1 MASEPHNTSQGFEI
15 RFGKWVIA
23 ARWPITIISLI
34 LTALAV
40 SGNAFLET
48 ATSYR
53 AFFEKDNPQFIALE
67 SLEDIYGRNDS
78 VVFLVVP
85 EDRDFA
91 SEQSLAAVVWL
102 TDRAWQTP
110 YSTRVDSIANFQH
123 TTAKGDDLFVR
134 NLVDPQ
140 KLNDAQERSWI
151 RETALAEPR
160 LAGNLVAWDGAVSA
174 VGVTVHLS
182 EENSLFEGTE
192 VARFAYSLA
201 AEAEEKFPGIDLR
214 LVGSIIINDTLSNA
228 TLDSQ
233 ITFLSV
239 SMPIM
244 ALTLGILIRGV
255 VGVMTTGL
263 VIIFSVLAAIGIGGW
278 AGLPFTPSTA
288 PATTIVLMI
297 SIAGCVHLLVTL
309 MQRLQAGDSKNT
321 AIVESLRINLYPMFL
336 ASLTTALGF
345 LSMNFSEV
353 PPYRHLGMFVAFGV
367 GVSFLLTVTF
377 LPALLSLLPM
387 RTPAAREEKHVV
399 MAAIAEFV
407 IRHRTHVLWSSVAV
421 VLVLLAAIPRNELND
436 VLVYFFDESVELR
449 QDVDFMDKHLS
460 GNTVLEYSI
469 VSSGPE
475 GIVDPA
481 FLADLSAFA
490 DWYRAQPETRHV
502 MVISDTFRQLNKS
515 MHGDDPAAYQLPA
528 RRDLAA
534 QYLLLYELSL
544 PLGLDLNNQI
554 NVSKSA
560 TRMTVTAK
568 TLSSKE
574 IVELNERAT
583 AWLNNNAPH
592 FTRAESAGVAL
603 MFAHIGLRNIK
614 AMLLGIT
621 LALIGISILLIVALR
636 SFRLGLVSLV
646 PNLVPSAMGFGVWAL
661 TVGEVGLILSV
672 VMAMTIGIVVD
683 DTVYFLSKYLKAR
696 RKYNSTTEDAVRYA
710 FRRVG
715 RALVTTSAVLVAG
728 FLTLVLSPFVPNVQ
742 VGILIAMIITFA
754 LIADF
759 LLLPTLLM
767 ALDRRPRSTKQV
779 STTLGHS
786 SAQG

>member
-1 MASEPHNTSQGFEI
+1 MASEPNNTSQGFEV

-40 SGNAFLET
+40 SGNVFLET

-53 AFFEKDNPQFIALE
+53 AFFEKDNPQFQALE
-67 SLEDIYGRNDS
+67 SLENIYGRNDS

-140 KLNDAQERSWI
+140 KLNSAQERSRI
-151 RETALAEPR
+151 RQTALAEPR
-160 LAGNLVAWDGAVSA
+160 LAGNLVARDGTVSA
-174 VGVTVHLS
+174 VGVTVQLS
-182 EENSLFEGTE
+182 EENSLFEGSE
-192 VARFAYSLA
+192 VAKFAYSLA

-228 TLDSQ
+228 TIDSQ

-239 SMPIM
+239 SLPIM
-244 ALTLGILIRGV
+244 ALTLGILIRGI

-321 AIVESLRINLYPMFL
+321 AIIESLRINLYPMFL

-353 PPYRHLGMFVAFGV
+353 PPYRHLGMFVTFGV

-387 RTPAAREEKHVV
+387 RTPAARQEKHVV

-407 IRHRTHVLWSSVAV
+407 IRHRTHVLWSSMAV

-436 VLVYFFDESVELR
+436 VLVYFFDESIELR

-481 FLADLSAFA
+481 FLSDLSAFA

-515 MHGDDPAAYQLPA
+515 MHGDDPAAYHLPA

-592 FTRAESAGVAL
+592 FTQAESAGVAL

-621 LALIGISILLIVALR
+621 LALIGISILLIIALR
-636 SFRLGLVSLV
+636 SIRLGLVSLV

-742 VGILIAMIITFA
+742 VGLLIAMIITFA

-767 ALDRRPRSTKQV
+767 ALDRRPRSTEPTP
-779 STTLGHS
+779 TTLGHS
-786 SAQG
+786 SA

>member
-1 MASEPHNTSQGFEI
+1 MASEPNNTSQGFEV

-40 SGNAFLET
+40 SGNVFLET

-53 AFFEKDNPQFIALE
+53 AFFEKDNPQYQALE
-67 SLEDIYGRNDS
+67 SLENIYGRNDS

-140 KLNDAQERSWI
+140 KLNSAQERSWI
-151 RETALAEPR
+151 RKTALAEPR
-160 LAGNLVAWDGAVSA
+160 LAGNLVARDGTVSA
-174 VGVTVHLS
+174 VGITVQLS
-182 EENSLFEGTE
+182 EENSLFEGSE
-192 VARFAYSLA
+192 VAKFAYSLA

-228 TLDSQ
+228 TIDSQ

-239 SMPIM
+239 SLPIM

-309 MQRLQAGDSKNT
+309 MQRLQAGDSKNA

-353 PPYRHLGMFVAFGV
+353 PPYRHLGMFVTFGV

-387 RTPAAREEKHVV
+387 RTPAARQEKHVV

-407 IRHRTHVLWSSVAV
+407 IRHRTHVLWSSMAV

-436 VLVYFFDESVELR
+436 VLVYFFDESIELR
-449 QDVDFMDKHLS
+449 QDVDFMDEHLS

-469 VSSGPE
+469 TSSGPE

-515 MHGDDPAAYQLPA
+515 MHGDDPAAYHLPA

-574 IVELNERAT
+574 IVELNERAA

-592 FTRAESAGVAL
+592 FTQAESAGVAL

-636 SFRLGLVSLV
+636 SIRLGLVSLV

-742 VGILIAMIITFA
+742 VGLLIAMIITFA

-767 ALDRRPRSTKQV
+767 ALDRRPRSTEPTP
-779 STTLGHS
+779 TTLGHS
-786 SAQG
+786 SA

>member
-1 MASEPHNTSQGFEI
+1 MANEPNNTSQGFEV

-40 SGNAFLET
+40 SGNVFLET

-53 AFFEKDNPQFIALE
+53 AFFEKDNPQFQALE
-67 SLEDIYGRNDS
+67 SLENIYGRNDS

-140 KLNDAQERSWI
+140 KLNSAQERSRI
-151 RETALAEPR
+151 RKTALAEPR
-160 LAGNLVAWDGAVSA
+160 LAGNLVARDGTVSA
-174 VGVTVHLS
+174 VGVTVQLS
-182 EENSLFEGTE
+182 EENSLFEGSE
-192 VARFAYSLA
+192 VAKFAYSLA

-228 TLDSQ
+228 TIDSQ

-239 SMPIM
+239 SLPIM

-353 PPYRHLGMFVAFGV
+353 PPYRHLGMFVTFGV
-367 GVSFLLTVTF
+367 GVSFLITVTF

-387 RTPAAREEKHVV
+387 RTPATRQEKHVV

-407 IRHRTHVLWSSVAV
+407 IRHRTHVLWSSTAV

-436 VLVYFFDESVELR
+436 VLVYFFDESIELR
-449 QDVDFMDKHLS
+449 QDVDFMDEHLS

-515 MHGDDPAAYQLPA
+515 MHGDDPAAYHLPA

-568 TLSSKE
+568 TLSSKK

-621 LALIGISILLIVALR
+621 LALIGISILLIIALR
-636 SFRLGLVSLV
+636 SIRLGLVSLV

-742 VGILIAMIITFA
+742 VGLLIAMIITFA

-767 ALDRRPRSTKQV
+767 ALDRRPRSTEPTP
-779 STTLGHS
+779 TTLGHS
-786 SAQG
+786 SA

>member
-1 MASEPHNTSQGFEI
+1 MASEPNNTSQGFEV

-40 SGNAFLET
+40 SGNVFLET

-53 AFFEKDNPQFIALE
+53 AFFEKDNPQFQALE
-67 SLEDIYGRNDS
+67 SLENIYGRNDS

-140 KLNDAQERSWI
+140 KLNSAQERAQI
-151 RETALAEPR
+151 RKTALAEPR
-160 LAGNLVAWDGAVSA
+160 LAGNLVARDGTVSA
-174 VGVTVHLS
+174 VGVTVQLS
-182 EENSLFEGTE
+182 EENSLFEGSE
-192 VARFAYSLA
+192 VAKFAYSLA

-244 ALTLGILIRGV
+244 ALTLGILIRGI
-255 VGVMTTGL
+255 VGVMATGL

-353 PPYRHLGMFVAFGV
+353 PPYRHLGMFVTFGV
-367 GVSFLLTVTF
+367 GASFLLTVTF

-387 RTPAAREEKHVV
+387 RTPAAREEKHTV

-407 IRHRTHVLWSSVAV
+407 IRHRTHVLWSSTAV

-436 VLVYFFDESVELR
+436 VLVYFFDESIELR

-481 FLADLSAFA
+481 FLEDLSAFA

-515 MHGDDPAAYQLPA
+515 MHGDDPAAYHLPA

-621 LALIGISILLIVALR
+621 LALIGISILLIIALR
-636 SFRLGLVSLV
+636 SIRLGLVSLV

-742 VGILIAMIITFA
+742 VGLLIAMIITFA

-767 ALDRRPRSTKQV
+767 ALDRRPRSTEPAP
-779 STTLGHS
+779 TTLGHS
-786 SAQG
+786 SA

>member
-1 MASEPHNTSQGFEI
+1 MASEPNNTSQGFEV

-40 SGNAFLET
+40 SGNVFLET

-53 AFFEKDNPQFIALE
+53 AFFEKDNPQYQALE
-67 SLEDIYGRNDS
+67 SLENIYGRNDS

-140 KLNDAQERSWI
+140 KLNSAQERSWI
-151 RETALAEPR
+151 RKTALAEPR
-160 LAGNLVAWDGAVSA
+160 LAGNLVARDGTVSA
-174 VGVTVHLS
+174 VGITVQLS
-182 EENSLFEGTE
+182 EENSLFEGSE
-192 VARFAYSLA
+192 VAKFAYSLA

-228 TLDSQ
+228 TIDSQ

-239 SMPIM
+239 SLPIM

-321 AIVESLRINLYPMFL
+321 AIIESLRINLYPMFL

-353 PPYRHLGMFVAFGV
+353 PPYRHLGMFVTFGV

-387 RTPAAREEKHVV
+387 RTPAARQEKHVV

-407 IRHRTHVLWSSVAV
+407 IRHRTHVLWSSMAV

-436 VLVYFFDESVELR
+436 VLVYFFDESIELR
-449 QDVDFMDKHLS
+449 QDVDFMDEHLS

-469 VSSGPE
+469 TSSGPE

-515 MHGDDPAAYQLPA
+515 MHGDDPAAYHLPA

-574 IVELNERAT
+574 IVELNERAA

-592 FTRAESAGVAL
+592 FTQAESAGVAL

-636 SFRLGLVSLV
+636 SIRLGLVSLV

-742 VGILIAMIITFA
+742 VGLLIAMIITFA

-767 ALDRRPRSTKQV
+767 ALDRRPRSTEPTP
-779 STTLGHS
+779 TTLGHS
-786 SAQG
+786 ST

>member
-1 MASEPHNTSQGFEI
+1 MASEPNNTSQGFEV

-40 SGNAFLET
+40 SGNVFLET

-53 AFFEKDNPQFIALE
+53 AFFEKDNPQFQALE
-67 SLEDIYGRNDS
+67 SLENIYGRNDS

-140 KLNDAQERSWI
+140 KLNSAQERSRI

-160 LAGNLVAWDGAVSA
+160 LAGNLVARDGTVSA
-174 VGVTVHLS
+174 VGVTVQLS
-182 EENSLFEGTE
+182 EENSLFEGSE
-192 VARFAYSLA
+192 VAKFAYSLA

-228 TLDSQ
+228 TIDSQ

-239 SMPIM
+239 SLPIM

-353 PPYRHLGMFVAFGV
+353 PPYRHLGMFVTFGV

-387 RTPAAREEKHVV
+387 RTPAARQEKHVV

-407 IRHRTHVLWSSVAV
+407 IRHRTHVLWSSTAV

-436 VLVYFFDESVELR
+436 VLVYFFDESIELR
-449 QDVDFMDKHLS
+449 QDVDFMDEHLS

-515 MHGDDPAAYQLPA
+515 MHGDDPAAYHLPA

-568 TLSSKE
+568 TLSSNE

-621 LALIGISILLIVALR
+621 LALIGISILLIIALR
-636 SFRLGLVSLV
+636 STRLGLVSLV

-696 RKYNSTTEDAVRYA
+696 RKYNSTTEDAVRYT

-742 VGILIAMIITFA
+742 VGLLIAMIITFA

-767 ALDRRPRSTKQV
+767 ALDRRPRSTEPTP
-779 STTLGHS
+779 TTLGHS
-786 SAQG
+786 SA

>member
-1 MASEPHNTSQGFEI
+1 MASEPNNTSQGFEV

-40 SGNAFLET
+40 SGNVFLET

-53 AFFEKDNPQFIALE
+53 AFFEKDNPQFQALE
-67 SLEDIYGRNDS
+67 SLENIYGRNDS

-140 KLNDAQERSWI
+140 KLNSAQERSRI

-160 LAGNLVAWDGAVSA
+160 LAGNLVARDGTVSA
-174 VGVTVHLS
+174 VGVTVQLS
-182 EENSLFEGTE
+182 EENSLFEGSE
-192 VARFAYSLA
+192 VAKFAYSLA

-228 TLDSQ
+228 TIDSQ
-233 ITFLSV
+233 VTFLSV
-239 SMPIM
+239 SLPIM

-353 PPYRHLGMFVAFGV
+353 PPYRHLGMFVTFGV

-387 RTPAAREEKHVV
+387 RTPAARQEKHVV

-407 IRHRTHVLWSSVAV
+407 IRHRTHVLWSSTAV

-436 VLVYFFDESVELR
+436 VLVYFFDESIELR

-515 MHGDDPAAYQLPA
+515 MHGDDPAAYHLPA

-574 IVELNERAT
+574 IVALNERAT

-621 LALIGISILLIVALR
+621 LALIGISILLIIALR
-636 SFRLGLVSLV
+636 SIRLGLVSLV

-742 VGILIAMIITFA
+742 VGLLIAMIITFA

-767 ALDRRPRSTKQV
+767 ALDRRPRSTEPTP
-779 STTLGHS
+779 TTLGHS
-786 SAQG
+786 ST

>member
-1 MASEPHNTSQGFEI
+1 MASEFNTTPQGFELQ
-15 RFGKWVIA
+15 FGKWVIA
-23 ARWPITIISLI
+23 ARWPIIIISLI
-34 LTALAV
+34 LTALAI
-40 SGNAFLET
+40 SGNALLQT

-53 AFFEKDNPQFIALE
+53 AFFEKDNPQFVALE
-67 SLEDIYGRNDS
+67 SLENIYGKSDS

-91 SEQSLAAVVWL
+91 SEQSLAAVAWL

-134 NLVDPQ
+134 NLVDPL
-140 KLNDAQERSWI
+140 KLDSAQERSWI
-151 RETALAEPR
+151 RRTALAEPR
-160 LAGNLVAWDGAVSA
+160 LVGNLVARDGSVSA
-174 VGVTVHLS
+174 VGITVQLS
-182 EENSLFEGTE
+182 EENSLFEGSE
-192 VARFAYSLA
+192 VAKFAYSLA

-214 LVGSIIINDTLSNA
+214 LVGTVIINDTLSNA
-228 TLDSQ
+228 TIDSQ

-239 SMPIM
+239 SLPIM
-244 ALTLGILIRGV
+244 ALTLGILIKGAM
-255 VGVMTTGL
+255 GVMATGL

-309 MQRLQAGDSKNT
+309 MQRLQAGDSKHT
-321 AIVESLRINLYPMFL
+321 AIIESLRINLYPMFL

-353 PPYRHLGMFVAFGV
+353 PPYRHLGMFVTFGV

-377 LPALLSLLPM
+377 LPALLSLLPI
-387 RTPAAREEKHVV
+387 RTPAAPRENHVV
-399 MAAIAEFV
+399 MTAIAEFV
-407 IRHRTHVLWSSVAV
+407 IRHRTHLLWSSAAV

-481 FLADLSAFA
+481 FLEDLSAFA

-515 MHGDDPAAYQLPA
+515 MHGDDPTAYRLPA
-528 RRDLAA
+528 HRELAA

-554 NVSKSA
+554 NVARSS

-568 TLSSKE
+568 TLSSRE
-574 IVELNERAT
+574 IVELNERAAT
-583 AWLNNNAPH
+583 WLNNNAPH
-592 FTRAESAGVAL
+592 FTQAESAGVAL

-614 AMLLGIT
+614 AMLLGTT
-621 LALIGISILLIVALR
+621 LALIGISILLIIALR

-759 LLLPTLLM
+759 LLLPSLLM
-767 ALDRRPRSTKQV
+767 ALDRDRRSTKPAP
-779 STTLGHS
+779 TTLGHS
-786 SAQG
+786 SA

>member
-1 MASEPHNTSQGFEI
+1 MASEPNNTSQGFEV

-40 SGNAFLET
+40 SGNVFLET

-53 AFFEKDNPQFIALE
+53 AFFEKDNPQFQALE
-67 SLEDIYGRNDS
+67 SLENIYGRNDS

-140 KLNDAQERSWI
+140 KLNSAQERSRI
-151 RETALAEPR
+151 RQTALAEPR
-160 LAGNLVAWDGAVSA
+160 LAGNLVARDGTVSA
-174 VGVTVHLS
+174 VGVTVQLS
-182 EENSLFEGTE
+182 EENSLFEGSE
-192 VARFAYSLA
+192 VAKFAYSLA

-228 TLDSQ
+228 TIDSQ

-239 SMPIM
+239 SLPIM
-244 ALTLGILIRGV
+244 ALTLGILIRGI
-255 VGVMTTGL
+255 VGVMATGL

-321 AIVESLRINLYPMFL
+321 AIIESLRINLYPMFL

-353 PPYRHLGMFVAFGV
+353 PPYRHLGMFVTFGV
-367 GVSFLLTVTF
+367 GASFLLTVTF

-387 RTPAAREEKHVV
+387 RTPAARQEKHVV

-407 IRHRTHVLWSSVAV
+407 IRHRTHVLWGSTAV

-436 VLVYFFDESVELR
+436 VLVYFFDESIELR
-449 QDVDFMDKHLS
+449 QDVDFMDEHLS

-481 FLADLSAFA
+481 FLEDLSAFA

-515 MHGDDPAAYQLPA
+515 MHGDDPAAYHLPV

-574 IVELNERAT
+574 IVELNERAA

-621 LALIGISILLIVALR
+621 LALIGISILLIIALR
-636 SFRLGLVSLV
+636 SIRLGLVSLV

-742 VGILIAMIITFA
+742 VGLLIAMIITFA

-767 ALDRRPRSTKQV
+767 ALDRRPRSTEPTP
-779 STTLGHS
+779 TTFGHS
-786 SAQG
+786 SA

>member
-1 MASEPHNTSQGFEI
+1 MASEPNNTSQGFEV

-40 SGNAFLET
+40 SGNVFLET

-53 AFFEKDNPQFIALE
+53 AFFEKDNPQFQALE
-67 SLEDIYGRNDS
+67 SLENIYGRNDS

-102 TDRAWQTP
+102 TDHAWQTP

-140 KLNDAQERSWI
+140 NLNSAQERSWI
-151 RETALAEPR
+151 RKTALAEPR
-160 LAGNLVAWDGAVSA
+160 LAGNLVARDGTVSA
-174 VGVTVHLS
+174 VGVTVQLS
-182 EENSLFEGTE
+182 EENSLFEGSE
-192 VARFAYSLA
+192 VAKFAYSLA

-228 TLDSQ
+228 TIDSQ

-239 SMPIM
+239 SLPIM
-244 ALTLGILIRGV
+244 ALTLGILIRGI

-353 PPYRHLGMFVAFGV
+353 PPYRHLGMFVTFGV

-387 RTPAAREEKHVV
+387 RTPAARQEKHVV

-407 IRHRTHVLWSSVAV
+407 IRHRTHVLWSSTAV

-436 VLVYFFDESVELR
+436 VLVYFFDESIELR

-515 MHGDDPAAYQLPA
+515 MHGDDPAAYHLPA

-621 LALIGISILLIVALR
+621 LALIGISILLIIALR
-636 SFRLGLVSLV
+636 SIRLGLVSLV

-742 VGILIAMIITFA
+742 VGLLIAMIITFA
-754 LIADF
+754 LVADF

-767 ALDRRPRSTKQV
+767 ALDRRPRSTEPTP
-779 STTLGHS
+779 TTLGHS
-786 SAQG
+786 SA